1 MKVHDCLKDDMVSSE
16 NASAGIICIW
26 KIMFKH
32 QGFEKYMEGYFRS
45 LRKILGK
52 FLGKGLKRNGKVCK
66 NEGTC
71 IEQRKLFHSGMLR
84 RFDSTN

>member
-1 MKVHDCLKDDMVSSE
+1 MHDCLKDDMVSSE

-45 LRKILGK
+45 IVEKNSRKISRQRVK
-52 FLGKGLKRNGKVCK
+52 KKR
-66 NEGTC
+66 
-71 IEQRKLFHSGMLR
+71 
-84 RFDSTN
+84 